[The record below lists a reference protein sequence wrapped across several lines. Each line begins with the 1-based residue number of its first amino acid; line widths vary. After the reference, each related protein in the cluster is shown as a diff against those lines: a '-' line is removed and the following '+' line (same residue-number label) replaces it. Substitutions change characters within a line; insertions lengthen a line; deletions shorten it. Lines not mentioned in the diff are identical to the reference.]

1 MTQVKPFF
9 HIGESSKLFL
19 LMILVTIHDIN
30 YVTFI
35 IPDSVFYPLTGFTV
49 LIWNHDFVFFGSG

>member
-1 MTQVKPFF
+1 
-9 HIGESSKLFL
+9 
-19 LMILVTIHDIN
+19 MILVTIHNIN

-35 IPDSVFYPLTGFTV
+35 ISDSVFYPLTGFTM